1 MPRFQIKTFEPEAVV
16 FDTASGDTHY
26 LTPLALALF
35 HLIQN
40 QPGMTAADIET
51 SLAARL
57 SLQTGPHFTQ
67 MTDEAIS
74 SLRRIGLLAA
84 P

>member
-1 MPRFQIKTFEPEAVV
+1 MSRFQIKNFEPEAVV

-26 LTPLALALF
+26 LTPLAVVLF
-35 HLIQN
+35 ELIQSR
-40 QPGMTAADIET
+40 PGMTPADIQT
-51 SLAARL
+51 GLAAQL
-57 SLQTGPHFTQ
+57 SLPPDPRFTQ
-67 MTDEAIS
+67 ITEEAIS

>member
-1 MPRFQIKTFEPEAVV
+1 LSRFQIKTYEHEAVV

-26 LTPLALALF
+26 LTPFAVGLF
-35 HLIQN
+35 QLIQDK
-40 QPGMTAADIET
+40 PGMTSDDIET
-51 SLAARL
+51 TLAARL
-57 SLQTGPHFTQ
+57 SLQAGPHFTH
-67 MTDEAIS
+67 MTVEAIT

>member
-1 MPRFQIKTFEPEAVV
+1 MSRFQIKTFEREAVV

-26 LTPLALALF
+26 LTPLAVGLF
-35 HLIQN
+35 QLIQDK
-40 QPGMTAADIET
+40 PGMTADDIET
-51 SLAARL
+51 TLAARL
-57 SLQTGPHFTQ
+57 ALQTSPHFTH
-67 MTDEAIS
+67 MTDEAIT